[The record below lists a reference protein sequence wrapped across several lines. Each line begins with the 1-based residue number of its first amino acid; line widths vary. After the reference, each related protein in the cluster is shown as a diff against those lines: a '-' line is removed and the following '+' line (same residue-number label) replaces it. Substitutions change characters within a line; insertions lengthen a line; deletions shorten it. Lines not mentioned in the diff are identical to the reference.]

1 MLKNANL
8 TGVKTATNNLHM
20 IMMDP
25 ERKSRFFDNFRVNF
39 QQLHNHVLVYIS
51 TTNVQ
56 CVHDVFSLNYVIL
69 PRVIY
74 FKGIVTKIVRT

>member
-1 MLKNANL
+1 
-8 TGVKTATNNLHM
+8 M

-51 TTNVQ
+51 TTNVH